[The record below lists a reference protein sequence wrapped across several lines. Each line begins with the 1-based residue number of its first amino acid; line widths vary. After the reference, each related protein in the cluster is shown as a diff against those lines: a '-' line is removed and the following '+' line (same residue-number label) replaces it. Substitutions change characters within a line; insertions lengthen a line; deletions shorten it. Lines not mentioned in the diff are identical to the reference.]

1 MKRLLA
7 VIVLLLT
14 LATTARAQYA
24 IIDTSACLPSKA
36 YRFNAK
42 QLIAPSALIVA
53 GSVVHFAAHDQIEV
67 PVRDF
72 MNDWKGGTAK
82 LMRFDDYIQYL
93 PIVMDLGMSALNVPA
108 ENPFVDRVIEAALTY
123 VTLGVTSGLMK
134 QFIYS
139 PRPNQVDAKS
149 FPSGHVDLAFAGA
162 ELVRM
167 EYGNAWGAGAY
178 AIATTVAVM
187 RLYRDWQW
195 LGDVVAG
202 AGLGILC
209 AHVGGYLLEPVK
221 NLFGLKTVI
230 VPVLDPVSRTV
241 CTGVSIT
248 F

>member
-82 LMRFDDYIQYL
+82 LMRFDD
-93 PIVMDLGMSALNVPA
+93 
-108 ENPFVDRVIEAALTY
+108 
-123 VTLGVTSGLMK
+123 
-134 QFIYS
+134 
-139 PRPNQVDAKS
+139 
-149 FPSGHVDLAFAGA
+149 
-162 ELVRM
+162 
-167 EYGNAWGAGAY
+167 
-178 AIATTVAVM
+178 
-187 RLYRDWQW
+187 
-195 LGDVVAG
+195 
-202 AGLGILC
+202 
-209 AHVGGYLLEPVK
+209 
-221 NLFGLKTVI
+221 
-230 VPVLDPVSRTV
+230 
-241 CTGVSIT
+241 
-248 F
+248 